1 MRRSSVPEMEIEA
14 LHIELEQG
22 EYVVKHRL
30 DAEEVN
36 RWQAVLARDLHDV
49 MREHH

>member
-1 MRRSSVPEMEIEA
+1 MRRSSVLEMKIET
-14 LHIELEQG
+14 LHATLEQG

-36 RWQAVLARDLHDV
+36 RWQAMLARDLHDV